1 MKKKLIAL
9 IATIM
14 LMLFTLCG
22 CSGKFISDRFF
33 VVENLGTQGS
43 LEYIVCDRETGV
55 LYLYKE
61 EGYRAVMTVL
71 LDKDGK
77 PLLYEGELK

>member
-14 LMLFTLCG
+14 LLLFTLCG
-22 CSGKFISDRFF
+22 CNEKICSVSDRFF
-33 VVENLGTQGS
+33 VVENLGS
-43 LEYIVCDRETGV
+43 LEYIICDRETGV
-55 LYLYKE
+55 LYLYME
-61 EGYRAVMTVL
+61 QSNRVAITVL